1 MNINLKSLI
10 LAVSVAAA
18 VTGCGKSEST
28 EPASS
33 PEVETAISTHE
44 SGLNDAINSGDIR
57 QASNIADSLALMV
70 DDLTPAQTV
79 SVLATFA
86 DVVNKA
92 RAEHN
97 SRRAYETMRKY
108 VDVYDI
114 GLSIN
119 PKDLRKA
126 LEADRRYNF
135 DSLATAYRTGLTDY
149 AVTPVTEELPA
160 PKPEQ
165 TDSIE

>member
-1 MNINLKSLI
+1 MKINLKSLI
-10 LAVSVAAA
+10 TAAA
-18 VTGCGKSEST
+18 AAAMAAGCGSSGSSE
-28 EPASS
+28 PVAS

-44 SGLNDAINSGDIR
+44 SGLNDAINAGDIR

-70 DDLTPAQTV
+70 DDLTPVQTV

-86 DVVNKA
+86 DVVDKA
-92 RAEHN
+92 KAEHN
-97 SRRAYETMRKY
+97 TRRAYETMRKY

-114 GLSIN
+114 GMSIN

-126 LEADRRYNF
+126 LKADHRYDF

-149 AVTPVTEELPA
+149 AVTPTIEELPA
-160 PKPEQ
+160 IRTEQ
-165 TDSIE
+165 TDSIK

>member
-10 LAVSVAAA
+10 IAVAAA
-18 VTGCGKSEST
+18 IVATGCGNSGSS
-28 EPASS
+28 EPAAS

-70 DDLTPAQTV
+70 DDLTPTQTV
-79 SVLATFA
+79 NVLATFA

-92 RAEHN
+92 KADHN
-97 SRRAYETMRKY
+97 TRRAYETMRKY

-135 DSLATAYRTGLTDY
+135 DSLATAYRTGLSDY
-149 AVTPVTEELPA
+149 AVTPTVEELPA
-160 PKPEQ
+160 VRTEQ
-165 TDSIE
+165 TDSIR